1 MRKEE
6 IDRLLERYYA
16 GQTTEQEE
24 DALLQT
30 LRSANDL
37 PADLQAE
44 RDLFLSL
51 HKNMVEDVPVPEDL
65 ETELTARIDRKASA
79 PRRRRLWW
87 GSMAASILLLA
98 GLGFGIAEMRQEAF
112 VPTPQDTFTNPEDA
126 HRALQ
131 AIFTEM
137 SRNWNEGMKQL
148 EASQRDI
155 IAVNLEISEE
165 LKS

>member
-1 MRKEE
+1 MKKEE

-155 IAVNLEISEE
+155 IAVNREIREE
-165 LKS
+165 LK

>member
-137 SRNWNEGMKQL
+137 SQNWNEGMKQL

-155 IAVNLEISEE
+155 IAVNREIREE
-165 LKS
+165 LK

>member
-155 IAVNLEISEE
+155 IAVNREIREE
-165 LKS
+165 LK

>member
-1 MRKEE
+1 MRREE
-6 IDRLLERYYA
+6 IEKLLARYYD
-16 GQTTEQEE
+16 GTTEQEE
-24 DALLQT
+24 EKLTQALH
-30 LRSANDL
+30 SAKDL
-37 PADLQAE
+37 PEDLQAE

-51 HKNMVEDVPVPEDL
+51 HKNTVEDVPVPEDL

-112 VPTPQDTFTNPEDA
+112 VTNPEDA

-155 IAVNLEISEE
+155 IAVNREIREE
-165 LKS
+165 LK

>member
-87 GSMAASILLLA
+87 GSVAASILLLA

-155 IAVNLEISEE
+155 IAVNREIREE
-165 LKS
+165 LK

>member
-1 MRKEE
+1 
-6 IDRLLERYYA
+6 
-16 GQTTEQEE
+16 
-24 DALLQT
+24 
-30 LRSANDL
+30 
-37 PADLQAE
+37 
-44 RDLFLSL
+44 
-51 HKNMVEDVPVPEDL
+51 
-65 ETELTARIDRKASA
+65 
-79 PRRRRLWW
+79 
-87 GSMAASILLLA
+87 MAASILLLA

-155 IAVNLEISEE
+155 IAVNREIREE
-165 LKS
+165 LK

>member
-30 LRSANDL
+30 LRSADDL

-51 HKNMVEDVPVPEDL
+51 HKNVVEDVPVPEGL
-65 ETELTARIDRKASA
+65 ETKLTARIDRKASA

-155 IAVNLEISEE
+155 IAVNREIREE
-165 LKS
+165 LK

>member
-6 IDRLLERYYA
+6 MDRLLERYYA

-155 IAVNLEISEE
+155 IAVNREIREE
-165 LKS
+165 LK

>member
-98 GLGFGIAEMRQEAF
+98 GLGFGIAEMRQRLASHLHGNVAELERRDEAVGGF
-112 VPTPQDTFTNPEDA
+112 ATG
-126 HRALQ
+126 HY
-131 AIFTEM
+131 
-137 SRNWNEGMKQL
+137 S
-148 EASQRDI
+148 S
-155 IAVNLEISEE
+155 
-165 LKS
+165 

>member
-51 HKNMVEDVPVPEDL
+51 HKNMVEDVPVPEGL
-65 ETELTARIDRKASA
+65 ETKLTARIDRKASA

-155 IAVNLEISEE
+155 IAVNREIREE
-165 LKS
+165 LK

>member
-51 HKNMVEDVPVPEDL
+51 HKNMVEDVPVPEGL

-155 IAVNLEISEE
+155 IAVNREIREE
-165 LKS
+165 LK

>member
-30 LRSANDL
+30 LRSADDL

-51 HKNMVEDVPVPEDL
+51 HKNTVEDVPVPEDL

-155 IAVNLEISEE
+155 IAVNREIREE
-165 LKS
+165 LK

>member
-24 DALLQT
+24 DALLQS

-155 IAVNLEISEE
+155 IAVNREIREE
-165 LKS
+165 LK

>member
-30 LRSANDL
+30 LRSADDL

-155 IAVNLEISEE
+155 IAVNREIREE
-165 LKS
+165 LK

>member
-30 LRSANDL
+30 LRSADDL

-51 HKNMVEDVPVPEDL
+51 HKNMVEDVPVPEGL
-65 ETELTARIDRKASA
+65 ETKLTARIDRKASA

-155 IAVNLEISEE
+155 IAVNREIREE
-165 LKS
+165 LK

>member
-30 LRSANDL
+30 LRSADDL

-51 HKNMVEDVPVPEDL
+51 HKNMVEDVPVPKDL
-65 ETELTARIDRKASA
+65 ETKLTARIDRKASA

-155 IAVNLEISEE
+155 IAVNREIREE
-165 LKS
+165 LK

>member
-30 LRSANDL
+30 LRSADDL

-51 HKNMVEDVPVPEDL
+51 HKNMVEDVPVPKDL
-65 ETELTARIDRKASA
+65 ETKLTARIDRKASA

-137 SRNWNEGMKQL
+137 SQNWNEGMKQL

-155 IAVNLEISEE
+155 IAVNREIREE
-165 LKS
+165 LK

>member
-30 LRSANDL
+30 LRSADDL

-51 HKNMVEDVPVPEDL
+51 HKNMMEDVPVPEDL

-137 SRNWNEGMKQL
+137 SQNWNEGMKQL

-155 IAVNLEISEE
+155 IAVNREIREE
-165 LKS
+165 LK